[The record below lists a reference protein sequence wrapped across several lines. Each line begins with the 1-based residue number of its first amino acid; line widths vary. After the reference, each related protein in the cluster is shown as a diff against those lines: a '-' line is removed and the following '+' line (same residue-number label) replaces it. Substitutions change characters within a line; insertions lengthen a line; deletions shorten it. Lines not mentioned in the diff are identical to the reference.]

1 MSTVELLASKVAQI
15 VNSKYNAEITF
26 SDVQIQKTLP
36 EFKGDLTV
44 VVFPFL
50 KYSKMNPIKTGEDIG
65 RSLTSELDEVES
77 FNVIKGFL
85 NLSLQNDNWGK
96 ILNTIAANEKLGQ
109 IKKENPKQ
117 LIVEYSSPNTNK
129 PLHLGHA
136 RNNFLGYSV
145 AQILKANGENVI
157 KTQIIND
164 RGIHIC
170 KSMVAWK
177 LYSDN
182 KTPDSE
188 GIKGDKFV
196 GDYYVKFEVEN
207 QRQINDL
214 IEKGHSKEEASK
226 NTELMKEAVN
236 LLKLWE
242 DQDPDTID
250 LWKKMNGWVYDG
262 FDSTHQSINIKSVS
276 YTHLTLPTILLV

>member
-170 KSMVAWK
+170 KSM
-177 LYSDN
+177 LS
-182 KTPDSE
+182 
-188 GIKGDKFV
+188 
-196 GDYYVKFEVEN
+196 
-207 QRQINDL
+207 
-214 IEKGHSKEEASK
+214 
-226 NTELMKEAVN
+226 
-236 LLKLWE
+236 
-242 DQDPDTID
+242 
-250 LWKKMNGWVYDG
+250 
-262 FDSTHQSINIKSVS
+262 
-276 YTHLTLPTILLV
+276 